1 MLNYIIINIFKGDVN
16 IKNIYYVYIHTN
28 KINNKKYVGI
38 TKQNPEKRW
47 GNNGNNYKSSPHFYQ
62 AIQKYGWNN
71 FKHLVIASQLTQEEA
86 CKMEKELIKKYNTQ
100 NRKFGYNILEGG
112 IAPQLPQE
120 VKNKISKALK
130 GNKNGLGKKCSE
142 EKKRKISLA
151 QKGRKL
157 TEEHKVKLRKPK
169 SITHP
174 CSKETREKI
183 IANKKDKKA
192 IICIETGIEY
202 ESIQECARQLNLY
215 ATNICKVL
223 KGKIKTTGGFHFK
236 YKNNDDI

>member
-1 MLNYIIINIFKGDVN
+1 MHI
-16 IKNIYYVYIHTN
+16 N
-28 KINNKKYVGI
+28 KINNKKYIGI
-38 TKQNPEKRW
+38 TKQKPENRW
-47 GNNGNNYKSSPHFYQ
+47 GNNGVNYKSSPHFYQ

-71 FKHLVIASQLTQEEA
+71 FEHLILANQLTQEQA
-86 CKMEKELIKKYNTQ
+86 CQIEKNLIKKYSTQ
-100 NRKFGYNILEGG
+100 NRNFGYNIMEGG
-112 IAPQLPQE
+112 TAPKLSQE

-130 GNKNGLGKKCSE
+130 GNKNGLNKKCSE

-157 TEEHKVKLRKPK
+157 TEEHKAKLRKPK

-174 CSKETREKI
+174 CSEETRQKI

-192 IICIETGIEY
+192 IICIETRIEY

-236 YKNNDDI
+236 YKK